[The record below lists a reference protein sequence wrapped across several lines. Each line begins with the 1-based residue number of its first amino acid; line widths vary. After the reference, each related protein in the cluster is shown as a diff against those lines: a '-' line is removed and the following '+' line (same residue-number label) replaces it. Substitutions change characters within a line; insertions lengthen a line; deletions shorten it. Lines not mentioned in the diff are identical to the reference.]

1 MKKYVMVGLVLTI
14 FVFAALCNN
23 SLLANA
29 KDLYK
34 NDSGVASMDKVT
46 EVRAS
51 HILVD
56 TKEEAET
63 LRQEIL
69 AGKDFAAVA
78 KESSKCPSGSN
89 GGDLGYFGRGMMV
102 PEFEQAAFSLPAGEV
117 SEPVKTQFGWHLIKV
132 TAQR

>member
-1 MKKYVMVGLVLTI
+1 MKKPVVVGLIIAVS
-14 FVFAALCNN
+14 VCAALCNN
-23 SLLANA
+23 NLQSHA

-34 NDSGVASMDKVT
+34 NDSEVTAMDKVT

-63 LRQEIL
+63 LRKEIL

-78 KESSKCPSGSN
+78 KESSKCPSGAQ
-89 GGDLGYFGRGMMV
+89 GGDLGYFGKGMMV
-102 PEFEQAAFSLPAGEV
+102 PEFEQAAFNLPVGEV

-132 TAQR
+132 TAQK